1 MPTPQ
6 ALAAQARAAEQRGDS
21 EEAVRLFV
29 QAGDLEEAAR
39 VLVARSDFSRAGRL
53 LFRAVG
59 LPVERLPEASAEQR
73 KLAVKAAICLAKA
86 GETGHAVAL
95 FVGAGDGQ
103 RAIDTLTRA
112 GDLVGAAKLR
122 AQLGGPTT
130 ETRVGGVTGQVGATK
145 YAEGRRLEERGDREG
160 ALAQYI
166 QGRAFQDAGR
176 IARALGKTQQ
186 AGELFEEGGYFYEA
200 AVCFHDVRDLRRCLD
215 ALVRVAK
222 DHPRYRASCLK
233 AIEIGGQFGELSF
246 ELDQFVSRF
255 VSSGPE
261 DGQEIDAFFVLGRL
275 YEKLGF
281 PDNASECYR
290 KIAEKQPGHVAVKRL
305 NELASAA
312 RGSNMVYERILR
324 EDGAFHGDAPRGRMQ
339 ADPVSTTYTVPAEL
353 PELPELPDPRR
364 PRQPTPQT
372 AQKARPAST
381 LLATPGAMP
390 GAFTSRAP
398 QQTPAGQSFG
408 APPAEARERQP
419 SEPRVMEPARSARG
433 NHAPTLVEQAEPA
446 RPEPA
451 KAEPAKAEPAAL
463 ELREGMVIAERYK
476 LERQLGQGGTA
487 IVFRAIDLELEEEV
501 AIKIFTM
508 PVEDADLVRRFKQEL
523 SVARKLSHPN
533 IVRLHDIGAHRGC
546 RFLTMEVLQGE
557 DLASVI
563 AKGPVP
569 MDAAL
574 DYLVQAA
581 SGLGL
586 AHSHGVVHRDIKP
599 ENFFVTTQGV
609 LKVMDFGIAKKASA
623 QKRTQAGFI
632 AGTPPYM
639 SPEQIN
645 GFADVTA
652 AADMYSLGI
661 VAYELFA
668 GVLPFVHEELMPLL
682 VMHMTAAPAPPVQH
696 NPRLPAP
703 LNDLILRLLEKE
715 PERRVQSMAEL
726 GAQLAQLRPLVA
738 RAMRA
743 G

>member
-6 ALAAQARAAEQRGDS
+6 ALATQARAAEQRGES

-29 QAGDLEEAAR
+29 QAGELEEAAR

-59 LPVERLPEASAEQR
+59 LPLERLPEASAEQR
-73 KLAVKAAICLAKA
+73 KLAVKAGICLAKA
-86 GETGHAVAL
+86 GETSHAVAL
-95 FVGAGDGQ
+95 FVGAGDSQ

-112 GDLVGAAKLR
+112 GDQAGAAKLR
-122 AQLGGPTT
+122 TQLGGPST
-130 ETRVGGVTGQVGATK
+130 ESRVGAVSGQVGAAK

-160 ALAQYI
+160 ALAQYV

-176 IARALGKTQQ
+176 VARALGKTQQ

-215 ALVRVAK
+215 ALVRVAR

-261 DGQEIDAFFVLGRL
+261 DPQEIDAFYVLGRL

-305 NELASAA
+305 NELSSAA

-324 EDGAFHGDAPRGRMQ
+324 EDGAFHGDPRRARLA
-339 ADPVSTTYTVPAEL
+339 ADPVSTTFAVPAEL

-364 PRQPTPQT
+364 PRQPTPEP
-372 AQKARPAST
+372 AHKPRPAST
-381 LLATPGAMP
+381 LLAAAPPQAAQP
-390 GAFTSRAP
+390 ARAP
-398 QQTPAGQSFG
+398 QPT
-408 APPAEARERQP
+408 PPATRERQG
-419 SEPRVMEPARSARG
+419 SE
-433 NHAPTLVEQAEPA
+433 PTLVEPSREEPA
-446 RPEPA
+446 SPGAASAGPAPSEPKLEPGKPELAP
-451 KAEPAKAEPAAL
+451 L

-476 LERQLGQGGTA
+476 LDRQLGQGGTA
-487 IVFRAIDLELEEEV
+487 IVFRATDLELEEEV

-508 PVEDADLVRRFKQEL
+508 PVEDPDLVRRFKQEL

-533 IVRLHDIGAHRGC
+533 IVRLHDIGAHRGF

-563 AKGPVP
+563 GRGPVP

-581 SGLGL
+581 SGLSL

-599 ENFFVTTQGV
+599 ENFFVTSQGV
-609 LKVMDFGIAKKASA
+609 LKVMDFGIAKKSSA

-652 AADMYSLGI
+652 LADIYSLGI

-682 VMHMTAAPAPPVQH
+682 VMHMTADPVPPVRH

-715 PERRVQSMAEL
+715 PGRRVQSMAEL
-726 GAQLAQLRPLVA
+726 GAQLGELRPQVV